1 MNDYLKTEKAFFPE
15 SWEIKKHY
23 CNIDGEEPKKGEKKY
38 LSYIS
43 TQVIDEEMDPVNVTI
58 HEGYMEVD
66 TKDYAYVHFS
76 ERQFEFLWDE
86 YLDAQNEI
94 HNSFRKMMEDEKK
107 RDAEN
112 EG

>member
-38 LSYIS
+38 LSHIS

-94 HNSFRKMMEDEKK
+94 HDSFRKMMEDEKK
-107 RDAEN
+107 RDAKN

>member
-1 MNDYLKTEKAFFPE
+1 MNDYLKTEKALFPE
-15 SWEIKKHY
+15 AWKIKKHY
-23 CNIDGEEPKKGEKKY
+23 CNIDCEEPKKGEKKY

-43 TQVIDEEMDPVNVTI
+43 TQVIDEEMDPVNVKI

-94 HNSFRKMMEDEKK
+94 INSHTEMMKDEEK

>member
-1 MNDYLKTEKAFFPE
+1 MNDYLKTEKALFPE

-43 TQVIDEEMDPVNVTI
+43 TQVIDEEMDPVNVKI
-58 HEGYMEVD
+58 HEGHMEVD